1 MRRRRPAAERPML
14 PCFIRRTTKKLT
26 EAAAVAVGQAA
37 VAHQVTFVAVVHHVL
52 LLGGNK
58 CLISDVLFAAK
69 RTQDE

>member
-1 MRRRRPAAERPML
+1 ML

-26 EAAAVAVGQAA
+26 EAAAVAVGQSAA
-37 VAHQVTFVAVVHHVL
+37 VARHVTFVAVVHHVL

-58 CLISDVLFAAK
+58 CLISDVLLAAK

>member
-1 MRRRRPAAERPML
+1 ML

-37 VAHQVTFVAVVHHVL
+37 VARHVTFVAVVHHVL

-58 CLISDVLFAAK
+58 CLISDVLLAAK

>member
-1 MRRRRPAAERPML
+1 ML

-37 VAHQVTFVAVVHHVL
+37 AAVARHVTFVAVVHHVL

-58 CLISDVLFAAK
+58 CLISDVLLAAK
-69 RTQDE
+69 RTQNE